1 MFVAAESY
9 ANVNIYMVSP
19 SMNNPQR
26 AANHQKIM
34 DLSDRLDETEGFYRV
49 KTSSKLFEV
58 NLVGSMGYNSLSH
71 YTSLTSRD
79 YMYMMKQLGYSS
91 YWMEVG
97 SYGGTELT
105 DALLSVKYLIE
116 KSTGSADAVYS
127 NDTYQIVPTEY
138 YLPLGIVTD
147 ADLSGNEELS
157 TGTRSNVQ
165 KKLLNS
171 FRRQG

>member
-1 MFVAAESY
+1 
-9 ANVNIYMVSP
+9 
-19 SMNNPQR
+19 MNNTLR

-34 DLSDRLDETEGFYRV
+34 DLSDRLDETEALQ
-49 KTSSKLFEV
+49 SKDLKQAFEV

-116 KSTGSADAVYS
+116 KVQARLTLYIQ
-127 NDTYQIVPTEY
+127 TIPT
-138 YLPLGIVTD
+138 
-147 ADLSGNEELS
+147 
-157 TGTRSNVQ
+157 R
-165 KKLLNS
+165 
-171 FRRQG
+171 